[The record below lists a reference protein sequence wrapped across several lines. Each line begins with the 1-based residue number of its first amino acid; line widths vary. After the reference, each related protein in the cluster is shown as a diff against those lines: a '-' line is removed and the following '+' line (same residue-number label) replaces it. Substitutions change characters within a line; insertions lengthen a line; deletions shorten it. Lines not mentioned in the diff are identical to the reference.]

1 MRRQRKTAMFLLN
14 TAIFSLISACCVSCT
29 TPQIK
34 DAPEQRQ
41 LLFAE
46 HRAMKKRL
54 PLVERE
60 NDVLTKE
67 NQHYQKWVRDLED
80 KIKNLTDDVADTKE
94 KYALEIAA
102 KNAQINHI
110 EISIQTLDKEKNEQI
125 EALNN
130 AMVTQEKTFIAQ
142 REKIIKEKQK
152 QKAIL
157 SGQLVDKEKELETK
171 IQEIGMLASVKKDL
185 ENALESK
192 ALEIS
197 KLVSAKADLENA
209 LESKTRKILELSAAN
224 KKNLDQINDTSE
236 MIASLK
242 KARDRSRAELESAK
256 AANADLVKTF
266 NELFNQLQLKKDKSG
281 TQI

>member
-1 MRRQRKTAMFLLN
+1 MLNAVLFSCLL
-14 TAIFSLISACCVSCT
+14 ACCVSCAT
-29 TPQIK
+29 SPIK
-34 DAPEQRQ
+34 DASEQHQ
-41 LLFAE
+41 KLFAE

-80 KIKNLTDDVADTKE
+80 KINALSDALADAKE
-94 KYALEIAA
+94 KYAREITAKNEHINQIEMSMQQLDQEKTEQIAA
-102 KNAQINHI
+102 
-110 EISIQTLDKEKNEQI
+110 
-125 EALNN
+125 LNKT
-130 AMVTQEKTFIAQ
+130 MVTQKHAFIAQ
-142 REKIIKEKQK
+142 RKQIIEDKKK

-157 SGQLVDKEKELETK
+157 SSQLADKEKELETK
-171 IQEIGMLASVKKDL
+171 TQEIDLLASAKKEL
-185 ENALESK
+185 ENALENN

-197 KLVSAKADLENA
+197 KLVAAKADLENA
-209 LESKTRKILELSAAN
+209 LENKTRQLTELAAAN
-224 KKNLDQINDTSE
+224 QKNQEKINDTSE

-242 KARDRSRAELESAK
+242 KARDKSMAELESQR

-266 NELFNQLQLKKDKSG
+266 NELFKELQLKKDESG